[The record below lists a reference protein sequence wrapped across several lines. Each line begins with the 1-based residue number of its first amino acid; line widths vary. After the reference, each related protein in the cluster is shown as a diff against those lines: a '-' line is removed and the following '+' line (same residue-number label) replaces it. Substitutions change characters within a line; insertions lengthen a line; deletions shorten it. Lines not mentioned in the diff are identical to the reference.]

1 MSKKRKHVRNN
12 YFAHFEQ
19 LGPGHESDY
28 RAILLYNLFM
38 PDLHNLI
45 SLLQNS
51 RETLFILCGFPY
63 AGKSY
68 IAKQL
73 TKETDATFI
82 SIDDIFHAYGFD
94 WDSNNLPDTEGWEQI
109 FAESYEKTRRALM
122 DGKNVL
128 YDSTNQTLASRDKLR
143 EVAES
148 IGAEAKVVFVKTPV
162 EVVWQRWEDNQK
174 NQTRSVVNK
183 ELVQQTIDMFE
194 EPTED
199 ENVITINN

>member
-1 MSKKRKHVRNN
+1 
-12 YFAHFEQ
+12 
-19 LGPGHESDY
+19 
-28 RAILLYNLFM
+28 M

-51 RETLFILCGFPY
+51 RKTLFILCGFPY

-73 TKETDATFI
+73 IRETDATFI
-82 SIDDIFHAYGFD
+82 SIDDIFHAHGFD

-148 IGAEAKVVFVKTPV
+148 VGAEAKVVFVKTPV
-162 EVVWQRWEDNQK
+162 EVVWQRWEENQK
-174 NQTRSVVNK
+174 EPTRSVVRK

-194 EPTED
+194 EPSED
-199 ENVITINN
+199 ENVIIVNN

>member
-1 MSKKRKHVRNN
+1 
-12 YFAHFEQ
+12 
-19 LGPGHESDY
+19 
-28 RAILLYNLFM
+28 M

-51 RETLFILCGFPY
+51 QKTLFILCGFPY

-73 TKETDATFI
+73 IKETDATFI
-82 SIDDIFHAYGFD
+82 SIDDIFHTHGFD
-94 WDSNNLPDTEGWEQI
+94 WNSNNLPDTEGWEQI
-109 FAESYEKTRRALM
+109 FVESYNRAKRALTN
-122 DGKNVL
+122 GNSVL

-143 EVAES
+143 EVADS
-148 IGAEAKVVFVKTPV
+148 TGAEAKVVFIKTPV
-162 EVVWQRWEDNQK
+162 EVVWQRWEENQK
-174 NQTRSVVNK
+174 DPTRSVVSK

-199 ENVITINN
+199 ENVIVMDNS